1 MEQLEIT
8 LTREELFDAIW
19 KTPMCHLC
27 KTWNISV
34 YRLSKICEQFDIPRP
49 SADYW
54 PLLRLNRAMERTP
67 LPPVAPNQTS
77 IIRILPQPVVRSAK
91 LQTRKI
97 QPVTEASKSESP
109 DDIDKSAIPAALPT
123 LLLVAQDFR
132 KAHPLI
138 RTSRELMGKKTPDNY
153 GRVGPCW
160 RRRCVNIS
168 VTKQNLKRA
177 LLIMDAIF
185 RNLESK
191 GHKAELIE
199 DCYERF
205 ETGIKIGAEKVRV
218 KMMERTLRRERELT
232 EKEKAERY
240 IWNRY
245 FYEPTGILNFSI
257 EEYHGPA
264 PKIWTDK
271 KRQRIEDVLGEIVD
285 AIAATGEALRLHR
298 IAEAERQRLE
308 AERARRE
315 YELRQLREQEL
326 DRRRTLEQQ
335 AVCWEKAAQLRAFAN
350 ACETRL
356 KSQGTTVQD
365 SSTKLWLDWVRQC
378 AEELDPLNGNYL
390 QRAIRSLPEQ
400 MIKLGALE

>member
-1 MEQLEIT
+1 MAGKN
-8 LTREELFDAIW
+8 EL
-19 KTPMCHLC
+19 
-27 KTWNISV
+27 
-34 YRLSKICEQFDIPRP
+34 
-49 SADYW
+49 
-54 PLLRLNRAMERTP
+54 
-67 LPPVAPNQTS
+67 
-77 IIRILPQPVVRSAK
+77 
-91 LQTRKI
+91 
-97 QPVTEASKSESP
+97 P
-109 DDIDKSAIPAALPT
+109 DNIDKSAISAAAPT
-123 LLLVAQDFR
+123 LFLVAQDFR

-138 RTSRELMGKKTPDNY
+138 RTSRELLEKETSDKY

-199 DCYERF
+199 DRYERF

-232 EKEKAERY
+232 EKDKAERY
-240 IWNRY
+240 IWDRY
-245 FYEPTGILNFSI
+245 FYEPTGILTFSI

-271 KRQRIEDVLGEIVD
+271 KRQRIEDVVGEIVD
-285 AIAATGEALRLHR
+285 TIAATGEALRLYR

-365 SSTKLWLDWVRQC
+365 PSTKLWLDWVRRC